1 MPFYR
6 IEKKMTA
13 TLTVECADEE
23 EARTWADRIVA
34 TLEDEDGNPI
44 PLEAVEDFEADYS
57 PKEDVAIELL
67 DEDGVNKITQSIR

>member
-23 EARTWADRIVA
+23 EARAWVKRIVA
-34 TLEDEDGNPI
+34 TLEDEEGHPI

-57 PKEDVAIELL
+57 PKKDVMIEFL
-67 DEDGVNKITQSIR
+67 DEERE